1 MSKED
6 LDAQLRVEARKGLES
21 YLVLET
27 VGEKEKIEI
36 SEEEF
41 EFELAKMADQYNMSI
56 DDIKKALGQ
65 NIAQFRHNITMNK
78 IETYLFENNQ

>member
-1 MSKED
+1 
-6 LDAQLRVEARKGLES
+6 
-21 YLVLET
+21 
-27 VGEKEKIEI
+27 
-36 SEEEF
+36 
-41 EFELAKMADQYNMSI
+41 MADQYNMSI